1 MTVGEETR
9 CGVFRCTPRCP
20 AQSLRDIGGD
30 YGDGYDDAY
39 DGYDD
44 AYDGYDDDGDGEGY
58 DGDDTSTIFG

>member
-9 CGVFRCTPRCP
+9 SGVLRCTPRCP

-30 YGDGYDDAY
+30 DGDGY

-44 AYDGYDDDGDGEGY
+44 AYDGDGEGY